1 MATGNVVVPDV
12 TGLSCDEATAKMKQ
26 RTLVATCQDQPSD
39 QPVGKAFNSTPAVG
53 ATAPQNSSVTVLISS
68 GPQQVTVPPVVGE
81 TKQDAVKALHDVG
94 LKAAITQGVECTDP
108 GLNNTI
114 QSQNPTAGHPGRP
127 GHLRQHRRPQ
137 VPARRPEL
145 REPAADMTEV
155 APLRV
160 IVLSGG
166 RSSEHEISIGSG
178 ESVSAALDPVKYDVV
193 GVTISREGAWQLEE
207 PAAEGERLAL
217 DPGSSSNSVIPRA
230 GGTLSKVRAV
240 GPIDVVIPM
249 LHGPFGE
256 DGTVQGMLE
265 LLDVPYVG
273 SGVLASALTMD
284 KDKVKTVL
292 AAAGIQCA
300 KSVTFRA
307 QTVHDVDVEAE
318 LAKAEIGVPCFVK
331 PARLGSSVGISKV
344 TGIDGLRPALDL
356 AFQHDSKVLVEEM
369 VRGIEAECGV
379 LGNHNPMVSVVG
391 RLHVN
396 ADWYDYAAK
405 YEPGGMDLE
414 APADLPEEVTAEVQ
428 RVALLAFE
436 VCECAGMARIDFFI
450 TDEGGVVVNEINTIP
465 GFTETSVYA
474 RLFEASGI
482 TYPDL
487 LDRLV
492 DLAIERHR
500 EDQQFRH

>member
-1 MATGNVVVPDV
+1 
-12 TGLSCDEATAKMKQ
+12 
-26 RTLVATCQDQPSD
+26 
-39 QPVGKAFNSTPAVG
+39 
-53 ATAPQNSSVTVLISS
+53 
-68 GPQQVTVPPVVGE
+68 
-81 TKQDAVKALHDVG
+81 
-94 LKAAITQGVECTDP
+94 
-108 GLNNTI
+108 
-114 QSQNPTAGHPGRP
+114 
-127 GHLRQHRRPQ
+127 
-137 VPARRPEL
+137 
-145 REPAADMTEV
+145 MTEV
-155 APLRV
+155 VPLRV

-240 GPIDVVIPM
+240 GPIDVGIPM

-292 AAAGIQCA
+292 EAAGIQCA

-379 LGNHNPMVSVVG
+379 LGNHNPTVSVVG

-450 TDEGGVVVNEINTIP
+450 TDEAGVVVNEINTIP

>member
-1 MATGNVVVPDV
+1 
-12 TGLSCDEATAKMKQ
+12 
-26 RTLVATCQDQPSD
+26 
-39 QPVGKAFNSTPAVG
+39 
-53 ATAPQNSSVTVLISS
+53 
-68 GPQQVTVPPVVGE
+68 
-81 TKQDAVKALHDVG
+81 
-94 LKAAITQGVECTDP
+94 
-108 GLNNTI
+108 
-114 QSQNPTAGHPGRP
+114 
-127 GHLRQHRRPQ
+127 
-137 VPARRPEL
+137 
-145 REPAADMTEV
+145 MTEV

-160 IVLSGG
+160 IVLAGG
-166 RSSEHEISIGSG
+166 RSSEHEISIASG
-178 ESVSAALDPVKYDVV
+178 ESVMAALDPARYEVV

-284 KDKVKTVL
+284 KDKVKTIL
-292 AAAGIQCA
+292 AAAGIECA
-300 KSVTFRA
+300 KSVTFREH
-307 QTVHDVDVEAE
+307 TVHDIDVEAE
-318 LAKAEIGVPCFVK
+318 LAKAGIGVPCFVK
-331 PARLGSSVGISKV
+331 PARLGSSVGITKV

-369 VRGIEAECGV
+369 VPGIEAECGV

-428 RVALLAFE
+428 RVALLAFD

-450 TDEGGVVVNEINTIP
+450 TDEGGIVVNEINTIP

-482 TYPDL
+482 PYPEL

-492 DLAIERHR
+492 ELAIERHR
-500 EDQQFRH
+500 EDQQFKH

>member
-1 MATGNVVVPDV
+1 
-12 TGLSCDEATAKMKQ
+12 
-26 RTLVATCQDQPSD
+26 
-39 QPVGKAFNSTPAVG
+39 
-53 ATAPQNSSVTVLISS
+53 
-68 GPQQVTVPPVVGE
+68 
-81 TKQDAVKALHDVG
+81 
-94 LKAAITQGVECTDP
+94 
-108 GLNNTI
+108 
-114 QSQNPTAGHPGRP
+114 
-127 GHLRQHRRPQ
+127 
-137 VPARRPEL
+137 
-145 REPAADMTEV
+145 MTEV

-292 AAAGIQCA
+292 EAAGIQCA

-414 APADLPEEVTAEVQ
+414 APADLSEGLTAEVQ

-450 TDEGGVVVNEINTIP
+450 TD
-465 GFTETSVYA
+465 
-474 RLFEASGI
+474 
-482 TYPDL
+482 
-487 LDRLV
+487 
-492 DLAIERHR
+492 
-500 EDQQFRH
+500 